1 MTVNCFGKCSSHNNA
16 VQARRTHSRWPAF
29 KGGDCEKG
37 HHSRQN
43 IIKVEITVLP
53 DPLFDH
59 GAVDISILVNDV
71 NPSVGKKLS
80 LVKC

>member
-1 MTVNCFGKCSSHNNA
+1 MIVNCCGKCNSRNNA
-16 VQARRTHSRWPAF
+16 VKTWRAHSRWPAF

-43 IIKVEITVLP
+43 IIEVEITVLP

-59 GAVDISILVNDV
+59 GTIDISILINDV
-71 NPSVGKKLS
+71 YSSVGKKLS
-80 LVKC
+80 LVKY